1 MKKEKQP
8 VWAFIG
14 CGLIVL
20 FWIVLGTIEIVQYFQ
35 RKSAQTPFKSI
46 AGQYQAVCKTCFSQV
61 SEFPKLLDFQVD
73 NYDYYLPYSPYV
85 HDKVLVVE
93 AVTGE
98 AIGKTMLELSPDIAA
113 KNPDEVTTL
122 VCAGEKMKLE
132 YGTYTD
138 KSKAYWY
145 RRDFCIYD
153 IPARKVILAA
163 KINGTSPPTFKQ
175 SSESG
180 TGSDPA
186 YNPLI
191 KILEGCPKK

>member
-1 MKKEKQP
+1 MKKEKKP

-20 FWIVLGTIEIVQYFQ
+20 LWIVFGTFEIVQYFQ
-35 RKSAQTPFKSI
+35 RKSAQTPFKSL
-46 AGQYQAVCKTCFSQV
+46 AGQYQAVCTTCFSQV
-61 SEFPKLLDFQVD
+61 SEYPDLLTYNFDDVSQ
-73 NYDYYLPYSPYV
+73 YYSPYV
-85 HDKVLVVE
+85 RDKVLVVE

-98 AIGKTMLELSPDIAA
+98 AIGKTMLELSPEIAA
-113 KNPDEVTTL
+113 KSTEEVTTL
-122 VCAGEKMKLE
+122 VCAGEKKKLE

-145 RRDFCIYD
+145 RRDFCIFD

-175 SSESG
+175 SSGSG
-180 TGSDPA
+180 NGSDPA
-186 YNPLI
+186 YDPLI
-191 KILEGCPKK
+191 KILEGLPRK